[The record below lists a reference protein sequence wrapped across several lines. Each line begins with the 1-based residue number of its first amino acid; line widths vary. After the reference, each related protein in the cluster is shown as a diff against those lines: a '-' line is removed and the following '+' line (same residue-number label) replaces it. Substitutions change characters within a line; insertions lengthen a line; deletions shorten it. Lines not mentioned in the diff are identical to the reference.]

1 MDSSYDT
8 ADLKCPFCL
17 NPIADSKKT
26 APPQVNDIQI
36 SRRVICPD
44 AISIGISNRNPNRT
58 DGFRSPSMWVERLF

>member
-26 APPQVNDIQI
+26 APLKSMIFKSAAELFAQTPSLSVFPIDI
-36 SRRVICPD
+36 P
-44 AISIGISNRNPNRT
+44 IGLT
-58 DGFRSPSMWVERLF
+58 DSVPRQCG